1 MGAFD
6 VVVLGGGTAGV
17 HVATEVADGG
27 KAVALVEAGL
37 IGGESPYLACLP
49 SNSLLISAARGETWE
64 DAVARRNEV
73 TGGLDDSAPARRL
86 ARAGVT
92 VIRGTGR
99 ITSPGT
105 AEVTLAPGADP
116 ASGSAAG
123 SAAAGAT
130 VTLTYSDLVIATG
143 CEPVAPPIEGLSDI
157 PAWTTAESL
166 CSPDLPRRL
175 IVLGGGPAGCELTQ
189 IYASFGSQVTLVEA
203 EPTLL
208 PGEPAFAGEI
218 LAAALRRAGAEVY
231 LGSRATKAERT
242 PDGLTLALADGT
254 RIDADRLLLASG
266 RRPRLGGLGLDALG
280 LEVTP
285 GMALPTTTR
294 CEVAGVR
301 GPGRVW
307 AAGDVTGTTHTHASR
322 YQASVVAAN
331 ILGRRREADYSA
343 IPRCVF
349 TTPSVFAVGAVP
361 DGAAFAKDGAA
372 RDEDATAAG
381 NGTGGGNG
389 TDSADGGPGGSAA
402 LAGSGALGGSAV
414 AAGTVAVGDPA
425 AVGGTGTGAA
435 AAGDGTR
442 RILRIAK
449 IPSEAEVAT
458 SPAAANPATAAA
470 SAASPPENPRSV
482 KLITARASLGDT
494 TRAHLS
500 QDDLGCLE
508 LYAEAESGVLAG
520 AVAVGPDAAS
530 WMGEVTLAIRAKV
543 PVAVLAD
550 VVHAFPTY
558 GEALETA
565 LRELAGTGVSTV
577 MADQKEKRIGP
588 LSELDME
595 TPEDDAIEQHQ
606 EVIADE
612 TGAGIRHEIPFDVNE
627 ADAAEQERAVGFDD
641 DDYR

>member
-17 HVATEVADGG
+17 HVATEVAGGG

-49 SNSLLISAARGETWE
+49 SNSLLLSAARGMTWE
-64 DAVARRNEV
+64 DAVARRDEV
-73 TGGLDDSAPARRL
+73 TGGLDDSAPACRL
-86 ARAGVT
+86 TRAGVT

-99 ITSPGT
+99 ITGPGKVDV
-105 AEVTLAPGADP
+105 ALAPGADQDTI
-116 ASGSAAG
+116 S
-123 SAAAGAT
+123 
-130 VTLTYSDLVIATG
+130 LTYSDLVIATG

-157 PAWTTAESL
+157 PAWTTAQSL

-203 EPTLL
+203 EPSLL

-218 LAAALRRAGAEVY
+218 LAAALRRAGAEIY
-231 LGSRATKAERT
+231 LGSPATKAERT
-242 PDGLTLALADGT
+242 SDGLTLALEDGT

-294 CEVAGVR
+294 CEVTGVL
-301 GPGRVW
+301 GFSRVW

-331 ILGRRREADYSA
+331 ILGQRREADYSA

-349 TTPSVFAVGAVP
+349 TTPSVFAVGVVP
-361 DGAAFAKDGAA
+361 D
-372 RDEDATAAG
+372 
-381 NGTGGGNG
+381 
-389 TDSADGGPGGSAA
+389 AA
-402 LAGSGALGGSAV
+402 LATRDEVAEDGTSAGQGVAGAADTVAAVADSSGDSGGGDSGGGDSGGGDSGGSGVGAV
-414 AAGTVAVGDPA
+414 TGNGARRMLRVTKIPA
-425 AVGGTGTGAA
+425 DGQAA
-435 AAGDGTR
+435 AR
-442 RILRIAK
+442 
-449 IPSEAEVAT
+449 PAE
-458 SPAAANPATAAA
+458 A
-470 SAASPPENPRSV
+470 SARPPESARGAG
-482 KLITARASLGDT
+482 LITVRAHLGDT
-494 TRAHLS
+494 TRAHLG

-508 LYAEAESGVLAG
+508 LYADAESGVLAG

-530 WMGEVTLAIRAKV
+530 WMGEVTLAIRAKISL
-543 PVAVLAD
+543 AVLAD

-565 LRELAGTGVSTV
+565 LRELARTEGSTV
-577 MADQKEKRIGP
+577 IADQRKKGIGP

-595 TPEDDAIEQHQ
+595 TPEGDAIEQHQ
-606 EVIADE
+606 EVIEDE
-612 TGAGIRHEIPFDVNE
+612 TVTGSRREVPYDVDE

-641 DDYR
+641 DEYR

>member
-17 HVATEVADGG
+17 HVATEVAAAG

-37 IGGESPYLACLP
+37 IGGESAYLACLP
-49 SNSLLISAARGETWE
+49 SNSLLLSAASGKTWE
-64 DAVARRNEV
+64 DAVARRDEV

-86 ARAGVT
+86 TRAGVT

-99 ITSPGT
+99 ITGPGT
-105 AEVTLAPGADP
+105 VEVTLAPGEGTI
-116 ASGSAAG
+116 S
-123 SAAAGAT
+123 
-130 VTLTYSDLVIATG
+130 LTYSDLVIATG

-157 PAWTTAESL
+157 PAWTTAQSL

-203 EPTLL
+203 EPSLL

-218 LAAALRRAGAEVY
+218 LAAALRRAGAEIY

-242 PDGLTLALADGT
+242 SDGLTLALEDGT

-266 RRPRLGGLGLDALG
+266 RRPRLGGLGLDTLG

-294 CEVAGVR
+294 CEVTGIRGGLGVS
-301 GPGRVW
+301 RVW

-331 ILGRRREADYSA
+331 ILGQRREADYSA

-349 TTPSVFAVGAVP
+349 TTPSVFAVGVVP
-361 DGAAFAKDGAA
+361 PAKVEVAADEDGAA
-372 RDEDATAAG
+372 
-381 NGTGGGNG
+381 
-389 TDSADGGPGGSAA
+389 
-402 LAGSGALGGSAV
+402 AGSGA
-414 AAGTVAVGDPA
+414 
-425 AVGGTGTGAA
+425 
-435 AAGDGTR
+435 R
-442 RILRIAK
+442 QMLRIAK
-449 IPSEAEVAT
+449 VPAGARPAE
-458 SPAAANPATAAA
+458 
-470 SAASPPENPRSV
+470 SAARPTDGAG
-482 KLITARASLGDT
+482 LITVRANLGDT
-494 TRAHLS
+494 TRAHLG

-508 LYAEAESGVLAG
+508 LYADAESGVLAG

-530 WMGEVTLAIRAKV
+530 WMGEVTLAIRAKISL
-543 PVAVLAD
+543 AVLAD

-565 LRELAGTGVSTV
+565 LRKLAGTGGSTV
-577 MADQKEKRIGP
+577 HADQNEKGTGP

-595 TPEDDAIEQHQ
+595 TPEDDALEQHQ

-612 TGAGIRHEIPFDVNE
+612 TETGARREVPFDVDE

>member
-1 MGAFD
+1 MAAFD

-37 IGGESPYLACLP
+37 IGGESAYLACLP
-49 SNSLLISAARGETWE
+49 SNSLLLSAARGEPWE
-64 DAVARRNEV
+64 DAVARRTEV

-86 ARAGVT
+86 RRAGVQ

-99 ITSPGT
+99 ITAPGT
-105 AEVTLAPGADP
+105 VEVALLSPDTGKP
-116 ASGSAAG
+116 AGP
-123 SAAAGAT
+123 AAAGGTASR
-130 VTLTYSDLVIATG
+130 VMTLTYSDLVIATG

-157 PAWTTAESL
+157 PAWTTAQSL
-166 CSPDLPRRL
+166 SSPDLPRRL

-189 IYASFGSQVTLVEA
+189 VYASFGSQVTLVEA
-203 EPTLL
+203 EPRLL

-218 LAAALRRAGAEVY
+218 LAVALRRAGAEIR

-242 PDGLTLALADGT
+242 ADGLTLALEDGT
-254 RIDADRLLLASG
+254 RIDAARLLLATG
-266 RRPRLGGLGLDALG
+266 RRPRLGGLGLDVLG

-294 CEVAGVR
+294 CEVAGAAGQRV
-301 GPGRVW
+301 RVW
-307 AAGDVTGTTHTHASR
+307 AAGDVTGTTHTHASH

-331 ILGRRREADYSA
+331 ILGQHREADYSA

-361 DGAAFAKDGAA
+361 DARDGAE
-372 RDEDATAAG
+372 EDSGPPERSAAADHGPG
-381 NGTGGGNG
+381 NGAT
-389 TDSADGGPGGSAA
+389 P
-402 LAGSGALGGSAV
+402 
-414 AAGTVAVGDPA
+414 
-425 AVGGTGTGAA
+425 
-435 AAGDGTR
+435 R
-442 RILRIAK
+442 RMLRIARAP
-449 IPSEAEVAT
+449 IPAEV
-458 SPAAANPATAAA
+458 PAEVPAK
-470 SAASPPENPRSV
+470 V
-482 KLITARASLGDT
+482 KDGGRLITARARLSDT
-494 TRAHLS
+494 TRGYLG

-508 LYAEAESGVLAG
+508 LYADAGTGVLAG

-530 WMGEVTLAIRAKV
+530 WMGEVTVAIRAGI

-558 GEALETA
+558 GEALQTA
-565 LRELAGTGVSTV
+565 LRELAGTGGGAVRT
-577 MADQKEKRIGP
+577 DQQEEGTGT
-588 LSELDME
+588 LSELDIE
-595 TPEDDAIEQHQ
+595 TPEGDAIEQHQ
-606 EVIADE
+606 DVIADE
-612 TGAGIRHEIPFDVNE
+612 SVVGARREVPFDVNE

>member
-17 HVATEVADGG
+17 RVAAEVAGG
-27 KAVALVEAGL
+27 GQAVALVEAGL
-37 IGGESPYLACLP
+37 IGGESPYLACVP
-49 SNSLLISAARGETWE
+49 SNSLLLAAARGESWE
-64 DAVARRNEV
+64 DAVARRAEV
-73 TGGLDDSAPARRL
+73 TGRLDDSAAAQRL
-86 ARAGVT
+86 IDAGVT
-92 VIRGTGR
+92 VFRGTGR
-99 ITSPGT
+99 ITAPGT
-105 AEVTLAPGADP
+105 VEVSP
-116 ASGSAAG
+116 
-123 SAAAGAT
+123 AAAGGTASPAAAGGT
-130 VTLTYSDLVIATG
+130 ASRAATLTCSGLVIATG

-157 PAWTTAESL
+157 PAWTTAQGL

-189 IYASFGSQVTLVEA
+189 VYASFGSQVTLVEA
-203 EPTLL
+203 ESTLL

-218 LAAALRRAGAEVY
+218 LAAALRRAGAEIY

-294 CEVAGVR
+294 CEVTGAR
-301 GPGRVW
+301 GQVW

-349 TTPSVFAVGAVP
+349 TTPSVYGVGVVP
-361 DGAAFAKDGAA
+361 
-372 RDEDATAAG
+372 
-381 NGTGGGNG
+381 
-389 TDSADGGPGGSAA
+389 GPA
-402 LAGSGALGGSAV
+402 
-414 AAGTVAVGDPA
+414 PEEEEEEE
-425 AVGGTGTGAA
+425 AA
-435 AAGDGTR
+435 AA
-442 RILRIAK
+442 L
-449 IPSEAEVAT
+449 PSAGVPAETA
-458 SPAAANPATAAA
+458 PADA
-470 SAASPPENPRSV
+470 RLV
-482 KLITARASLGDT
+482 TARASLGDT
-494 TRAHLS
+494 IRAQLGP
-500 QDDLGCLE
+500 DDPGCVE
-508 LYAEAESGVLAG
+508 LYAQDGVLVG

-530 WMGEVTLAIRAKV
+530 WMGEVTLAIRARLS
-543 PVAVLAD
+543 VAVLAD

-565 LRELAGTGVSTV
+565 LRELAGTGGGAIST
-577 MADQKEKRIGP
+577 DQQEKGIGP

-606 EVIADE
+606 EVVADDAAV
-612 TGAGIRHEIPFDVNE
+612 GARREVPFDVNE

>member
-6 VVVLGGGTAGV
+6 VVVLGGGAAGV
-17 HVATEVADGG
+17 HVATEVAGG
-27 KAVALVEAGL
+27 GQAVALVEAGL
-37 IGGESPYLACLP
+37 IGGESAYLACLP
-49 SNSLLISAARGETWE
+49 SNSLLLSAARGKTWE
-64 DAVARRNEV
+64 DAVAWRDEA
-73 TGGLDDSAPARRL
+73 TGGLDDSGPARRL
-86 ARAGVT
+86 NRAGVT

-99 ITSPGT
+99 ITGPGT
-105 AEVTLAPGADP
+105 VEVTLAPAGGP
-116 ASGSAAG
+116 GLGSV
-123 SAAAGAT
+123 S
-130 VTLTYSDLVIATG
+130 LTYSDLVIATG

-157 PAWTTAESL
+157 PAWTTAQSL

-203 EPTLL
+203 EPKLL

-218 LAAALRRAGAEVY
+218 LAAALRRAGAEIY

-242 PDGLTLALADGT
+242 SDGLTLALEEGT
-254 RIDADRLLLASG
+254 RIDADRLLLATG

-280 LEVTP
+280 LQVTP

-294 CEVAGVR
+294 CEVTGVR
-301 GPGRVW
+301 GLVGVSGSSRVW
-307 AAGDVTGTTHTHASR
+307 AAGDVTGTTHTHASH

-331 ILGRRREADYSA
+331 ILGQRREADYSA

-349 TTPSVFAVGAVP
+349 TTPSVFAVGVVP
-361 DGAAFAKDGAA
+361 PDEAA
-372 RDEDATAAG
+372 EDATDLGVSGGSGASGASGGSGDEGGAG
-381 NGTGGGNG
+381 NGT
-389 TDSADGGPGGSAA
+389 
-402 LAGSGALGGSAV
+402 
-414 AAGTVAVGDPA
+414 
-425 AVGGTGTGAA
+425 
-435 AAGDGTR
+435 R
-442 RILRIAK
+442 KMLRIAK
-449 IPSEAEVAT
+449 APADGGARPAEAVAG
-458 SPAAANPATAAA
+458 AQGA
-470 SAASPPENPRSV
+470 E
-482 KLITARASLGDT
+482 LITVRAHLGDT
-494 TRAHLS
+494 TRAHLG

-508 LYAEAESGVLAG
+508 LYADAESGVLAG

-530 WMGEVTLAIRAKV
+530 WMGEVTLAIRAKISL
-543 PVAVLAD
+543 AVLAD

-565 LRELAGTGVSTV
+565 LRELARTGGSTV
-577 MADQKEKRIGP
+577 MADQKKKGIGP

-595 TPEDDAIEQHQ
+595 TPEDDALEQHQ

-612 TGAGIRHEIPFDVNE
+612 TVTGARREVPFDVNE